1 MTKETEPRFTKYPV
15 AGAAPRRVFSLVFVV
30 VER

>member
-1 MTKETEPRFTKYPV
+1 MTKETKPSFTKYPV
-15 AGAAPRRVFSLVFVV
+15 VSDASMLPSTVV

>member
-15 AGAAPRRVFSLVFVV
+15 AGDASMLPSTVV